1 MRRIHL
7 GTTAAIAAVLL
18 TAACGSE
25 SAGSDPATGGG
36 PANATAVE
44 PATAPQ
50 YQVINEKRYLDGG
63 SVDLLIANATA
74 DQARNAIRNYAQTLS
89 GDIRDFSIRVVHT
102 PDAKTY
108 VCTGHWLRDAEAAKR
123 TSSAVTA
130 SAWPHIE
137 INCPEK

>member
-1 MRRIHL
+1 MRRIHF
-7 GTTAAIAAVLL
+7 GTTAAVAAVLL
-18 TAACGSE
+18 TVGCGSE
-25 SAGSDPATGGG
+25 SADSDPAAGG
-36 PANATAVE
+36 ANSAAAE
-44 PATAPQ
+44 PATPPQ

-89 GDIRDFSIRVVHT
+89 ADIRDFSIRVVQT

-123 TSSAVTA
+123 TSSAVKA
-130 SAWPHIE
+130 STWPHIE
-137 INCPEK
+137 INCPEE